1 MTSTVRTNTT
11 RFLELD
17 DLKGFINNIFQYHY
31 GLSYIQAV
39 KDENDLPYKDAY
51 IKALLNALDEQMKAE
66 VNTKYEVIEIENDN
80 ACIKFFNEEETES
93 FTLTVSFDL
102 QSDGDLDYFHQI
114 YS

>member
-1 MTSTVRTNTT
+1 MISTLRATAT

-17 DLKGFINNIFQYHY
+17 DLKQFIENTFQYHY
-31 GLSYIQAV
+31 GLTYIQAV
-39 KDENDLPYKDAY
+39 KDENKTSYKEAY
-51 IKALLNALDEQMKAE
+51 TKALLNAIDEQLKVE
-66 VNTKYEVIEIENDN
+66 VNTKYEVIETETEN
-80 ACIKFFNEEETES
+80 ACIKFYNEEETES